1 MERGHEDK
9 GGRPVDM
16 KTMIIA
22 EAGVNHNG
30 DMGLA
35 KRLVDVAAEA
45 GADFVKFQTFK
56 AENLVTVSAEKAQY
70 QKSLTGESESQFEM
84 IRKLELDRPA
94 HEELIEYCGLRGIRF
109 LSTAFDHDSIELLAE
124 LDIPLFKI
132 PSGEITNLPY
142 LRHIGS
148 MGKPVIMSTGMATL
162 DEVRAAIKV
171 LLGAG
176 CRKDDL
182 TILHCTTEYP
192 SPIADVNLRA
202 MLTMRDELGV
212 KVGYSDHTV
221 GIEIPIAAVA
231 MGACVIEKHFT
242 LDRTLPGP
250 DHAASLEPE
259 ELKAMVL
266 AIRNIEQA
274 MGDGVKRVSPSE
286 AKNRPIARK
295 SIVAAKPISIGEPFT
310 LQNVT
315 VKRPGTGISPMRWDE
330 VIGTAAPRDF
340 EPDEFISL

>member
-1 MERGHEDK
+1 
-9 GGRPVDM
+9 M

-30 DMGLA
+30 DLVLA

-94 HEELIEYCGLRGIRF
+94 HEALIEYCTLRGIRF

-221 GIEIPIAAVA
+221 GIEVPIAATA

-242 LDRTLPGP
+242 LDRNLPGP
-250 DHAASLEPE
+250 DHQASLEPQ
-259 ELKAMVL
+259 ELIAMVA
-266 AIRNIEQA
+266 AIRNIEDA
-274 MGDGVKRVSPSE
+274 LGEGIKRPCSAE
-286 AKNRPIARK
+286 LRNRSIARK
-295 SIVAAKPISIGEPFT
+295 SLVAGRPISVGESFT
-310 LQNVT
+310 AENMT
-315 VKRPGTGISPMRWDE
+315 AKRPGTGISPMRWDE
-330 VIGTAAPRDF
+330 VIGRTAGRDYQ
-340 EPDEFISL
+340 EDEMIDL